1 MLRIEMTGIG
11 KDYPIDR
18 GRVCTALH
26 DVSLTIEEGEFI
38 AIVGRSGAGKSTLL
52 HILGAMEPPTRGEYR
67 LNGEDIA
74 HAGDA
79 KLARLRNTYM
89 GFVLQEFALINDLT
103 VAENVLLPAYFND
116 RPLRAARGQ
125 AAALLERVG
134 LSALAGKRARQL
146 SGGERQRVAIARA
159 LINDPALILADEP
172 TGNLDSA
179 TAASIFALF
188 EQLQREGRTVVMV
201 THDDAL
207 AARCGRLLRIAD
219 GTLV

>member
-1 MLRIEMTGIG
+1 MLRIEMTDIG

-18 GRVCTALH
+18 HRVCTALH

-67 LNGEDIA
+67 LNGEDVA
-74 HAGDA
+74 RASDA

-89 GFVLQEFALINDLT
+89 GFVLQDFALINDLT

-116 RPLRAARGQ
+116 RPLRAARTQ

-134 LSALAGKRARQL
+134 LSALAAKRARQL

-179 TAASIFALF
+179 TAASIFSLF

-207 AARCGRLLRIAD
+207 AARCGRRLHIAD

>member
-18 GRVCTALH
+18 HRVCTALH

-67 LNGEDIA
+67 LNGEDVA
-74 HAGDA
+74 RAGDA

-89 GFVLQEFALINDLT
+89 GFVLQDFALINDLT

-116 RPLRAARGQ
+116 RPLRAARTQ

-134 LSALAGKRARQL
+134 LSALAAKRARQL

-179 TAASIFALF
+179 TAASIFSLF

-207 AARCGRLLRIAD
+207 AARCGRRLHIAD